1 MSKRSNR
8 SNRSNR
14 FGTQQNESCIWIS
27 FLFLFFIIILIAIGG
42 CCGGYRKEI
51 STFANTKYSEWEK
64 QMESIKQT
72 YGIASPGG
80 VLSYMPNQVA
90 CDTKQNLLVQSNVAF
105 KPVKHGSGCT
115 YINKRWP
122 G

>member
-1 MSKRSNR
+1 MAKRRSN
-8 SNRSNR
+8 
-14 FGTQQNESCIWIS
+14 FGTNGNDGCIWIS
-27 FLFLFFIIILIAIGG
+27 FLFLFLIIVIIVIGG
-42 CCGGYRKEI
+42 CCGANHKQI
-51 STFANTKYSEWEK
+51 SNFANSQYSEWEK
-64 QMESIKQT
+64 QMENIKSV

-80 VLSYMPNQVA
+80 VLSYIPDKVA

-115 YINKRWP
+115 YVNKRWP